1 MKTLL
6 IPLLAL
12 ALLPALAENYY
23 DHNGADQGRTETDS
37 SGNKRFYDR
46 NGTYQGRTHDVRY
59 YDRNGAYR
67 GRQENGR
74 FYDQNGAYRGRKQ

>member
-23 DHNGADQGRTETDS
+23 DHNGAYQGRTETDS
-37 SGNKRFYDR
+37 SGNKRF
-46 NGTYQGRTHDVRY
+46 